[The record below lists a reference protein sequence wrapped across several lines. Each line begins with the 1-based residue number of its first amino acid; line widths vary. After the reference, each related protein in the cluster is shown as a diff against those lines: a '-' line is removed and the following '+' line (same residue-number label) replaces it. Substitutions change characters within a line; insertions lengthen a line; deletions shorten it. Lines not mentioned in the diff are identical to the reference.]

1 MLSRKS
7 ASILTL
13 ILAVVAAVAGIA
25 GYIALSISAAGEV
38 SVKDINSNPQCFNNT
53 RVRVNGYIVNTSCYM
68 FGPKYVLR
76 DNGSEIALSQ
86 KNGPRSV
93 DLARYVSFIFDGENY
108 TQTRDMVISVVG
120 HVRYV
125 GFVTDA
131 PSCYIDVEDAELKAA
146 RWDLAT
152 FEDQQIRVEV
162 EKTSYSVGEP
172 VRFRVFNKNL
182 SHEPIF
188 AGVTNI
194 ALDISNPKGDSVFGM
209 GCDLLWPSNFMV
221 NPGEEIELHGVLP
234 LWNQT
239 NNQKVQ
245 VPPDA
250 YTIKIEMDA
259 IGGKATLLL
268 KIAIIASIDSS

>member
-13 ILAVVAAVAGIA
+13 ILAVVAGVAGIA
-25 GYIALSISAAGEV
+25 GYIALNISAAGEV
-38 SVKDINSNPQCFNNT
+38 SVKDINSNPECFNNT
-53 RVRVNGYIVNTSCYM
+53 RVRINGYVADTSCYM

-76 DNGSEIALSQ
+76 DNLSEIALSQ

-131 PSCYIDVEDAELKAA
+131 PSCYVEVEDAELKAA

-152 FEDQQIRVEV
+152 FENQQIRVEV
-162 EKTSYSVGEP
+162 ERTSYSVGEP
-172 VRFRVFNKNL
+172 VQFGVFNKNL
-182 SHEPIF
+182 SHEPIH

-194 ALDISNPKGDSVFGM
+194 KFDVLNSKGEFIFGR
-209 GCDLLWPSNFMV
+209 DDFITWSSDFMV
-221 NPGEEIELHGVLP
+221 NPSEEIELLGVLP
-234 LWNQT
+234 SWNQ
-239 NNQKVQ
+239 NYSEKGQ
-245 VPPDA
+245 VPPDI
-250 YTIKIEMDA
+250 YTIRIGMDA
-259 IGGKATLLL
+259 VGGRASLWLQ
-268 KIAIIASIDSS
+268 IAITTH